1 MTYPLQDCAS
11 LLPVPKGGLD
21 SLTLMDLPDSTFIH
35 LLALDQGAAYGPV
48 SFPEPSQLIPLGSGF
63 AVSGGGPLS
72 ALTAHEPI
80 LIPGQKA
87 FTLEAT
93 APGHVLL
100 LRFRGLQAPEE
111 EGCSFRCSETAAAG
125 PTGPVNHPLL
135 QRWMNEHDAALACL
149 DRLEAAL
156 AATPWDP
163 KLVAP
168 EAAWLAGEVKA
179 HNEAEEQHLFPLL
192 DPHFGDHSPVSCMR
206 DEHRELWAQVV
217 RLQEALRAEDVTTA
231 VKAGTQAIGILR
243 NHIAKENNVLYPM
256 AERLLSPEAL
266 AKLTEAFQEA

>member
-1 MTYPLQDCAS
+1 MTYPLQDCAA
-11 LLPVPKGGLD
+11 LLPIPKGGLD
-21 SLTLMDLPDSTFIH
+21 SMTLMDLPGSTFIH
-35 LLALDQGAAYGPV
+35 LLSLDKGAAYGPI
-48 SFPEPSQLIPLGSGF
+48 SFPEPSQIIPLAPGF

-80 LIPGQKA
+80 LIPAQKA

-100 LRFRGLQAPEE
+100 LRFRGLAAAEE

-125 PTGPVNHPLL
+125 PTGPVTHPLL
-135 QRWMNEHDAALACL
+135 QRWMAEHEAALACL
-149 DRLEAAL
+149 ARLEEAL
-156 AATPWDP
+156 AATPWNAQA
-163 KLVAP
+163 VAR
-168 EAAWLAGEVKA
+168 EAAWLGGEVKA

-206 DEHRELWAQVV
+206 DEHRELWHLVLQ
-217 RLQEALRAEDVTTA
+217 LQEGLRQEDVTA
-231 VKAGTQAIGILR
+231 IVKAGTQAIGILR

-256 AERLLSPEAL
+256 AERMLSPEDMARL
-266 AKLTEAFQEA
+266 SCVFQEA

>member
-1 MTYPLQDCAS
+1 MTYPLQDCTA
-11 LLPVPKGGLD
+11 LLPIPKGGLD
-21 SLTLMDLPDSTFIH
+21 SMTLMDLPESTFIH
-35 LLALDQGAAYGPV
+35 LLALDRGAAYGPIA
-48 SFPEPSQLIPLGSGF
+48 FPEPSQLIPLGSGF

-72 ALTAHEPI
+72 ALRAHEPI

-100 LRFRGLQAPEE
+100 LRFRGLQMPEE

-125 PTGPVNHPLL
+125 PTGPVTHPLF
-135 QRWMNEHDAALACL
+135 QKWMAEHDAALACL

-156 AATPWDP
+156 GAPTWDADA
-163 KLVAP
+163 VGR

-179 HNEAEEQHLFPLL
+179 HNEAEEAHLFPLM
-192 DPHFGDHSPVSCMR
+192 DPHFGDHSPVSCLR
-206 DEHRELWAQVV
+206 DEHRELWDLVSQ
-217 RLQEALRAEDVTTA
+217 LQDGLRQGDIPGAA
-231 VKAGTQAIGILR
+231 KAGTRAVTTLR

-256 AERLLSPEAL
+256 AERILTPADLARLTQAL
-266 AKLTEAFQEA
+266 QEV

>member
-11 LLPVPKGGLD
+11 LLPIPKGGLD
-21 SLTLMDLPDSTFIH
+21 SMTLMDLPDSTFIH
-35 LLALDQGAAYGPV
+35 LLSLDKGAAYGPV
-48 SFPEPSQLIPLGSGF
+48 SFPEPSQIIPLGKGF

-80 LIPGQKA
+80 LIPGHKA

-100 LRFRGLQAPEE
+100 LRFRGLVTEEE

-125 PTGPVNHPLL
+125 PTGPVAHPLL
-135 QRWMNEHDAALACL
+135 QRWMAEHVEALACL
-149 DRLEAAL
+149 DRLEMAL
-156 AATPWDP
+156 AAPTWEADAVG
-163 KLVAP
+163 K
-168 EAAWLAGEVKA
+168 EAAWLACDVKA
-179 HNEAEEQHLFPLL
+179 HNEAEEAHLFALM

-206 DEHRELWAQVV
+206 DEHRALWEHVLQ
-217 RLQEALRAEDVTTA
+217 LQEALRQGDRPSA
-231 VKAGTQAIGILR
+231 VRAGTAAVNLLR

-256 AERLLSPEAL
+256 AERMLSPEDF
-266 AKLTEAFQEA
+266 AKLSQAFQEA